1 MDAVYLKRHPI
12 ARPKKKA
19 QAENRLRLSRHA
31 KVLLGGH
38 NNHGVARFAI
48 SARFALGTVV
58 TGGTRGARRTGGAG
72 RARGARGTVI
82 AARTRGAGSTGGA
95 WNTHR
100 GAGSAG
106 GTRGTRRPAGPGT
119 TTTGAAT
126 GGVTTVFSQA
136 ARPKVAIR
144 AASSSEFFM
153 ETL

>member
-72 RARGARGTVI
+72 
-82 AARTRGAGSTGGA
+82 STGGA

-106 GTRGTRRPAGPGT
+106 GTRGTRRACRARNHHHRCSDRRGYNGFFASGQT
-119 TTTGAAT
+119 ESGNQ
-126 GGVTTVFSQA
+126 GGKQ
-136 ARPKVAIR
+136 
-144 AASSSEFFM
+144 
-153 ETL
+153 

>member
-12 ARPKKKA
+12 ARPKKEA

-106 GTRGTRRPAGPGT
+106 GTRGTRRACRARNHHHRCSDRRGYNGFFASGQT
-119 TTTGAAT
+119 ESGNQ
-126 GGVTTVFSQA
+126 GGKQ
-136 ARPKVAIR
+136 
-144 AASSSEFFM
+144 
-153 ETL
+153 